1 MFELP
6 AEEKDAHGFRSIM
19 WHITNIGLQGGLCR
33 QEYAMEF
40 PDKTQFYLLPN
51 GQLVMRAFAVKD
63 IKFFNSASYQIGP
76 ITTLSLAERETI
88 DAGGLLFKIQKNRQN
103 NQLQRFKRN
112 RQQTR
117 FCFVRSAIHMV
128 ENALYLGQAW
138 DQPLCVYQVGH
149 SIILL
154 TGADVTEY
162 YRFVT
167 RLVFPQILNA
177 DLNLISTHSLRIK
190 AAVLLHEAGKD
201 APYIKLHLR
210 WLSDCSIVYLRNTQV
225 IMEQHNAA
233 LAPAHVRMISYA
245 IDAAN
250 LPTAPAHMVAVNSL
264 IPDLEDED

>member
-1 MFELP
+1 
-6 AEEKDAHGFRSIM
+6 
-19 WHITNIGLQGGLCR
+19 
-33 QEYAMEF
+33 
-40 PDKTQFYLLPN
+40 
-51 GQLVMRAFAVKD
+51 MRAFAVKD
-63 IKFFNSASYQIGP
+63 IKFFNSAGYQIGP
-76 ITTLSLAERETI
+76 ITTLSLAERDTI

-117 FCFVRSAIHMV
+117 FCFVNSAIHMV

-138 DQPLCVYQVGH
+138 DKPICVYKMGQ
-149 SIILL
+149 STRLL

-167 RLVFPQILNA
+167 RLVFPQISTT
-177 DLNLISTHSLRIK
+177 DLNLISTHSLRVK

-201 APYIKLHLR
+201 APYIKLRLR
-210 WLSDCSIVYLRNTQV
+210 WLSDCFIVYLRNTQV
-225 IMEQHNAA
+225 IMEQHIAA
-233 LAPAHVRMISYA
+233 LAPAHARMISYA

-250 LPTAPAHMVAVNSL
+250 LPTAPAHMVPVNSL